1 MKKMILAGMSALI
14 ITGSSDEMDR
24 RGEPYVEIMEEKTTF
39 GLSIVDTARMMD
51 IEIIELKV
59 IEDQVIVHFKLD
71 NKYSSI
77 PVSWDSAKSNIVI
90 DNTKLNVID
99 SSLEERTDSDVV
111 QEGDITFDAEGKD
124 DIFDEGKEVTFNL
137 GVFEIAG
144 NFPENKE
151 ITTSVVL
158 D

>member
-51 IEIIELKV
+51 IEINKLKV
-59 IEDQVIVHFKLD
+59 NEDQVIVYFKLD
-71 NKYSSI
+71 NEYSSI
-77 PVSWDSAKSNIVI
+77 PVSWDSTKSNIVI
-90 DNTKLNVID
+90 DNTKLIATD
-99 SSLEERTDSDVV
+99 SSLNEKTDSDVV
-111 QEGDITFDAEGKD
+111 QEGKITFDAEGKD
-124 DIFDEGKEVTFNL
+124 KIFNEGKEVTFNL
-137 GVFEIAG
+137 GVFEIEG
-144 NFPENKE
+144 DFPESRD
-151 ITTSVVL
+151 ITTSVIL

>member
-14 ITGSSDEMDR
+14 IMGSSDEMED
-24 RGEPYVEIMEEKTTF
+24 KTTF
-39 GLSIVDTARMMD
+39 GLSIVDTVRMMD
-51 IEIIELKV
+51 IKIIELKV
-59 IEDQVIVHFKLD
+59 IEDQVIAHFKLD

-90 DNTKLNVID
+90 DNSKLNVID

-137 GVFEIAG
+137 GVFEVAG
-144 NFPENKE
+144 FPGKNR
-151 ITTSVVL
+151 INNNRRTGLV
-158 D
+158 